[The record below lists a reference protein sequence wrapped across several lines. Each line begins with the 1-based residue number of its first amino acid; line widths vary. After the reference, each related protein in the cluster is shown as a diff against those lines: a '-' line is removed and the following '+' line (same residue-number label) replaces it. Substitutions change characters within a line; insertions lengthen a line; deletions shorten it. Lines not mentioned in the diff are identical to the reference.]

1 MEQEDDHVYDAIVR
15 VRDDLYILKP
25 VDWSNIFHALLEKK
39 YSILAPN
46 YGSHGFAPSDKI
58 AFFSSNAMDAYF
70 RGPLVVYYLFPA
82 LLWGEKDSSSTFEE
96 ELNNLGQDSYFVV
109 GHDFKI
115 YKESVWRRG
124 LDIRERQLGSN
135 EQILEKI
142 YAVFGFKVF
151 QISFRFVLGVPS
163 FRLVDQDGST
173 SCLYKLYVQIHNPC
187 WVRALTTDNL
197 CDFQ

>member
-46 YGSHGFAPSDKI
+46 YASHGYAPSDKI
-58 AFFSSNAMDAYF
+58 AFMSSNAMHAYF
-70 RGPLVVYYLFPA
+70 RGPMIVYNNFPA
-82 LLWGEKDSSSTFEE
+82 LLWGEKDSSNTIED
-96 ELNNLGQDSYFVV
+96 ELNNFTSNFVV
-109 GHDFKI
+109 GHDFEI
-115 YKESVWRRG
+115 YKESVWRFG

-142 YAVFGFKVF
+142 YAAFGFKVF
-151 QISFRFVLGVPS
+151 QVSFRFVLGVPS
-163 FRLVDQDGST
+163 FRLFDRDGSS
-173 SCLYKLYVQIHNPC
+173 SCLYKIYVQIHNPC
-187 WVRALTTDNL
+187 WVQSLASDNL
-197 CDFQ
+197 CDF